1 MPTKGAA
8 PIDYSKVFSSQ
19 VRKAFT
25 GDENM
30 NVAQGAYTM
39 IRGSAPKNIDGT
51 PMYGTISAAGTKQM
65 KEKAAYK
72 HGMHGDRNEMGKKA
86 MSQKMNDYF
95 PHNNI
100 PAGDTN
106 PNMQKNYLIQDAS
119 PVVTMGQYG
128 ARQGDETK
136 KYYTKTATTELDND
150 KTLSLTT
157 VRPHT
162 ETKYV
167 HAGDHY
173 GGNPR
178 FMSRGHGGTMKPV
191 KERVEGSVTY
201 VNPKG
206 KEKSAKL
213 GTLKAKAL
221 ETIYNI
227 RSKQGKFRSTETY
240 SPEEKVYKFKGGKE
254 TITRS

>member
-1 MPTKGAA
+1 
-8 PIDYSKVFSSQ
+8 
-19 VRKAFT
+19 
-25 GDENM
+25 
-30 NVAQGAYTM
+30 
-39 IRGSAPKNIDGT
+39 
-51 PMYGTISAAGTKQM
+51 M
-65 KEKAAYK
+65 KEKGVYK
-72 HGMHGDRNEMGKKA
+72 HGMHGDRNPMGKKA

-106 PNMQKNYLIQDAS
+106 PNMQQNYLIQDAS

-128 ARQGDETK
+128 TRQSDYLTEDGRAIDASKPEAQMREAGTRQTGGDETK

-206 KEKSAKL
+206 KERSAKA

-221 ETIYNI
+221 ETMYNV

-240 SPEEKVYKFKGGKE
+240 SPEEKVYKFEGGKE